1 MTDTTQKMLPKQLA
15 KLIRDHT
22 KAQVALS
29 WAGSQAAEDYELYV
43 QDAHKA
49 QRHLEEGFKLVT
61 GYEAIFPTLRD

>member
-22 KAQVALS
+22 NAQLAMALGDFEEIS
-29 WAGSQAAEDYELYV
+29 VLAEEAKL
-43 QDAHKA
+43 A
-49 QRHLEEGFKLVT
+49 QRRLEEGFKLVT